1 MELASKYNPADVE
14 GKWYQYWLDHKLFS
28 SKPDGREPYT
38 VVIPPPNVTGVLHMG
53 HMLNNTIQ
61 DILVRRAR
69 MMGKNACWVPGT
81 DHASIATEAKVVN
94 RLAQQGIK
102 KTDLTREEFLK
113 HAWAWTEEHGGIILK
128 QLRKLGASCDWD
140 RTAFTMDE
148 TRSKSVI
155 KVFVD
160 LYNKGLIYRGV
171 RMVNWDPKALT
182 ALSDEE
188 VIYKEEHSKLYYLR
202 YYVADDDMSGE
213 TGAEGEIVH
222 RDAQGRRYA
231 VVATTRP
238 ETIMGDTAMCINPA
252 DPKNQWL
259 KGKKVIVP
267 LVGRVIPVIEDSY
280 VDIEFGTGCLK
291 VTPAHDVN
299 DYMLGEKYNL
309 PSIDIFNDN
318 GTLSE
323 AAGLYVGMDRFDVR
337 AQIEK
342 DLDAAGLLEKVEAY
356 TNKVGFSER
365 TNVAIEPK
373 LSMQWFL
380 KMQHFADMALPPVMN
395 DELKFYPAKYKNT
408 YRNWLENIKDWC
420 ISRQLWWGHRIPAYY
435 LPKGGFVVA
444 ETPEQALELAKE
456 KTGDANLKME
466 DLRQE
471 DDCLDTWFSS
481 WLWPISLFDGINNP
495 GNEEIKYYYPTAD
508 LVTGPDIIFFWV
520 ARMIMAGYEYRGK
533 MPFKHVYFTG
543 IVRDKLGRKMSKS
556 LGNSP
561 DPLVLIDKFGADG
574 VRMGMM
580 LSAPAGNDILFDE
593 SLCEQGR
600 NFNNK
605 IWNAFRL
612 VKGWETADIEQP
624 KSAEIAVKWFDA
636 KLKEVNEEMQ
646 KQFKDYRISEA
657 LMTVYKLFWD
667 EFSSWYLEM
676 VKPAYGQPIDQKSY
690 DATLRFF
697 DALLK
702 MLHPFMPFITEELW
716 QHIYDRKDGESI
728 MREKLDI
735 PAPTT
740 EEQKL
745 AADIEAVKQIIAGVR
760 TVRNQK
766 NIAQKEQLS
775 LQVVGKNDFEAYNDV
790 TLKMANLDKIE
801 VIAEKSADAS
811 SFMVGTDEFAVPLGD
826 LIDVAAEIEK
836 AEAQLKHLEGF
847 LMGVR
852 KKLSNENFV
861 AHAPEKVVALER
873 KKESD
878 SVEKIA
884 ALKATIEELKKK

>member
-342 DLDAAGLLEKVEAY
+342 DLDTAGLLEKVEAY

-520 ARMIMAGYEYRGK
+520 ARMIMAGYEYMGD
-533 MPFKHVYFTG
+533 MPFKNVYFTG
-543 IVRDKLGRKMSKS
+543 IVRDKIGRKMSKS

-561 DPLVLIDKFGADG
+561 DPLDLIEQYGADG

-580 LSAPAGNDILFDE
+580 LSAPAGNDILFDDA
-593 SLCEQGR
+593 LCEQGR

-612 VKGWETADIEQP
+612 VKGWQVADIEQP
-624 KSAEIAVKWFDA
+624 EYAKLATEWFDSMLA
-636 KLKEVNEEMQ
+636 KTAEEVNDLFG
-646 KQFKDYRISEA
+646 KYRLSEA
-657 LMTVYKLFWD
+657 LMAVYKLFWD

-676 VKPAYGQPIDQKSY
+676 VKPAYGQPIDKVTY
-690 DATLRFF
+690 EKTLAFF
-697 DALLK
+697 ETLLK
-702 MLHPFMPFITEELW
+702 LLHPFMPFITEELW
-716 QHIYDRKDGESI
+716 QHIYDRQPGESI
-728 MREKLDI
+728 MTQTLVKDMPYNEALI
-735 PAPTT
+735 A
-740 EEQKL
+740 QF
-745 AADIEAVKQIIAGVR
+745 EAVKEVISGIR
-760 TVRNQK
+760 TIRLQK
-766 NIAQKEQLS
+766 NIAQKEALA
-775 LQVVGKNDFEAYNDV
+775 LEV
-790 TLKMANLDKIE
+790 TGENPVAGFGS
-801 VIAEKSADAS
+801 VIAKLCNLSEIKQVETKSEGAAA
-811 SFMVGTDEFAVPLGD
+811 FMVGTTEYAVPLGNLINVEEELKKLEAD
-826 LIDVAAEIEK
+826 LK
-836 AEAQLKHLEGF
+836 YQEGF
-847 LMGVR
+847 LQSVM
-852 KKLSNENFV
+852 KKLSNEKFV
-861 AHAPEKVVALER
+861 SKAPANVIEMER
-873 KKESD
+873 KKQADAET
-878 SVEKIA
+878 KIA
-884 ALKATIEELKKK
+884 ALKESIAALKR

>member
-1 MELASKYNPADVE
+1 MELASKYDPQAVE
-14 GKWYQYWLDHKLFS
+14 SKWYQYWLDNKLFS

-69 MMGKNACWVPGT
+69 MEGKNACWVPGT

-113 HAWAWTEEHGGIILK
+113 HAWDWTHEHGGIILK

-148 TRSKSVI
+148 TRSRAVI
-155 KVFVD
+155 HVFCD
-160 LYNKGLIYRGV
+160 LYKKGLIYRGV
-171 RMVNWDPKALT
+171 RMVNWDPKAQT

-188 VIYKEEHSKLYYLR
+188 VIYKDEHSKLYHLK
-202 YYVADDDMSGE
+202 YYVVEQDCQQVDEENVIHKDEKGY
-213 TGAEGEIVH
+213 
-222 RDAQGRRYA
+222 YA

-238 ETIMGDTAMCINPA
+238 ETIMGDSAMCINPE
-252 DPKNQWL
+252 DKKNTWL
-259 KGKKVIVP
+259 KGKHVIVP
-267 LVGRVIPVIEDSY
+267 LVNREIPVIEDTY

-291 VTPAHDVN
+291 VTPAHDIN
-299 DYMLGEKYNL
+299 DHALGLKHGLET
-309 PSIDIFNDN
+309 IDIFNDN
-318 GTLSE
+318 GTISE
-323 AAGLYVGMDRFDVR
+323 AAGLYVGMDRMDVR
-337 AQIEK
+337 KQISI
-342 DLDAAGLLEKVEAY
+342 DLQNAGLMEKIEDY
-356 TNKVGFSER
+356 NNKVGFSER
-365 TNVAIEPK
+365 TNVPIEPK
-373 LSMQWFL
+373 LSTQWFL
-380 KMQHFADMALPPVMN
+380 KMQHFADIALPPVM
-395 DELKFYPAKYKNT
+395 DDDIEFYPKKYKNT
-408 YRNWLENIKDWC
+408 YRHWLENIKDWC

-435 LPKGGFVVA
+435 FDNAGKKDFVVA
-444 ETPEQALELAKE
+444 ETAEEALKLAQEKNANIKAENLEQES
-456 KTGDANLKME
+456 
-466 DLRQE
+466 
-471 DDCLDTWFSS
+471 DCLDTWFSS
-481 WLWPISLFDGINNP
+481 WLWPISLFDGIEHP
-495 GNEEIKYYYPTAD
+495 DNEEINYYYPTSD

-735 PAPTT
+735 PAPTV

-847 LMGVR
+847 LIGVR

>member
-1 MELASKYNPADVE
+1 MELASKYDPQDVE
-14 GKWYQYWLDHKLFS
+14 GKWYQYWLDNKLFS
-28 SKPDGREPYT
+28 SKPDGRDPYT

-69 MMGKNACWVPGT
+69 MEGKNACWVPGT

-113 HAWAWTEEHGGIILK
+113 HAWDWTHEHGGIILK
-128 QLRKLGASCDWD
+128 QLRRLGASCDWD

-148 TRSKSVI
+148 TRSRAVI
-155 KVFVD
+155 HVFCD
-160 LYNKGLIYRGV
+160 LYQKGLIYRGV
-171 RMVNWDPKALT
+171 RMVNWDPKAQT

-188 VIYKEEHSKLYYLR
+188 VVYKDEHSKLYHLK
-202 YYVADDDMSGE
+202 YYVVEQDCQQVDEENVMHKDEKGY
-213 TGAEGEIVH
+213 
-222 RDAQGRRYA
+222 YA

-238 ETIMGDTAMCINPA
+238 ETIMGDTAMCINPE
-252 DPKNQWL
+252 DKKNTWL
-259 KGKKVIVP
+259 KGKHVIVP
-267 LVGRVIPVIEDSY
+267 LVGREIPVIEDSY

-291 VTPAHDVN
+291 VTPAHDIN
-299 DYMLGEKYNL
+299 DHALGLKHGL
-309 PSIDIFNDN
+309 ATIDIFNDN
-318 GTLSE
+318 GTISE
-323 AAGLYVGMDRFDVR
+323 AAGMYVGMDRMDVR
-337 AQIEK
+337 KQISA
-342 DLDAAGLLEKVEAY
+342 DLQEAGLMEKIEDY
-356 TNKVGFSER
+356 NNKVGFSER
-365 TNVAIEPK
+365 TNVPIEPK
-373 LSMQWFL
+373 LSTQWFL
-380 KMQHFADMALPPVMN
+380 KMQHFADIALAPVM
-395 DELKFYPAKYKNT
+395 DDDIEFYPKKYKNT
-408 YRNWLENIKDWC
+408 YRHWLENIKDWC

-435 LPKGGFVVA
+435 FDNEGKKDFVVA
-444 ETPEQALELAKE
+444 ETAEEALKLAQE
-456 KTGDANLKME
+456 KNANIKAE
-466 DLRQE
+466 DLEQE
-471 DDCLDTWFSS
+471 SDCLDTWFSS
-481 WLWPISLFDGINNP
+481 WLWPISLFDGIEHP
-495 GNEEIKYYYPTAD
+495 DNEEINYYYPTSD

-561 DPLVLIDKFGADG
+561 DPLDLIDKFGADG

-728 MREKLDI
+728 MREKLEI
-735 PAPTT
+735 PAPTA

-775 LQVVGKNDFEAYNDV
+775 LQAVGKNDFEAYNDV